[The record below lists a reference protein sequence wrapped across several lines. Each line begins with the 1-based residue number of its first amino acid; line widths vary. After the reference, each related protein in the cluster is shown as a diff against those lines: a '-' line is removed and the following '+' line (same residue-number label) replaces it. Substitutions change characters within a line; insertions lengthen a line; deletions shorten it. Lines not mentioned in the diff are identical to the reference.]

1 MSMYRR
7 LIRFGRDKS
16 AAAGAE
22 FAILSILFAGILLGI
37 IDFNIAM
44 FEYNKAEQACR
55 VGVRYAVMNNMV
67 APGIASWDSTLAGCP
82 SGSAIPPGALS
93 PNPVVCDDTSCSGYG
108 YSANAYQNIVN
119 EMSSI
124 YGRVL
129 TDPAVDIQI
138 TYENIGNG
146 FCGVPNG
153 PDIWPLTTV
162 SLSGPTHDFI
172 TPLVGAVTSVE
183 FTCESTLT
191 GEDFNTCENGT
202 GATWCP

>member
-1 MSMYRR
+1 
-7 LIRFGRDKS
+7 
-16 AAAGAE
+16 
-22 FAILSILFAGILLGI
+22 
-37 IDFNIAM
+37 
-44 FEYNKAEQACR
+44 
-55 VGVRYAVMNNMV
+55 
-67 APGIASWDSTLAGCP
+67 
-82 SGSAIPPGALS
+82 
-93 PNPVVCDDTSCSGYG
+93 
-108 YSANAYQNIVN
+108 
-119 EMSSI
+119 MSSI

-129 TDPAVDIQI
+129 TDPAVNIVI

-146 FCGVPNG
+146 FCGVPNA